1 MTLCVGDA
9 AQSDTEQ
16 DCEVDPDWLPNADA
30 IGPFPIVA
38 LFPHPNDPD
47 RFMLSA
53 SGAASKFL
61 FNCCI
66 GEEDAQVVP
75 GMSAA
80 VTCARHSSSG
90 LHYLMGSCDGAVRV
104 APVESLELP
113 QQGATVWDS
122 QVHGMHHRV
131 TSVCMTFDCTHVIS
145 AASDGSMF
153 THKIVS
159 DVLKPGEHQPGAGLE
174 RFCSTA
180 EVQMEEAEDIS
191 DMKAYTIEQAK
202 QRLEADAVK
211 AASEAKK
218 ATVREEI
225 AQCSSRN
232 MFCTA
237 GKVLFSNHQSSSL
250 VL

>member
-1 MTLCVGDA
+1 M
-9 AQSDTEQ
+9 
-16 DCEVDPDWLPNADA
+16 PDADA

-38 LFPHPNDPD
+38 LFPHPKDAD

-61 FNCCI
+61 FSCCF

-80 VTCARHSSSG
+80 VTCAQHSASG
-90 LHYLMGSCDGAVRV
+90 LHYLMGSCDGAIRV
-104 APVESLELP
+104 APVDSFELP
-113 QQGATVWDS
+113 QQGATAWDS

-131 TSVCMTFDCTHVIS
+131 TSVCMTFDGTHVMS

-159 DVLKPGEHQPGAGLE
+159 EVLKPGQHQPGAGLE
-174 RFCSTA
+174 RFCSTD
-180 EVQMEEAEDIS
+180 EVEMEEAEDIV
-191 DMKAYTIEQAK
+191 DLNAYTIEQAK

-211 AASEAKK
+211 AATEAKK
-218 ATVREEI
+218 ATVREAV
-225 AQCSSRN
+225 AQFGSLQR
-232 MFCTA
+232 
-237 GKVLFSNHQSSSL
+237 VLL
-250 VL
+250 C